1 MGNVQENLE
10 WEMLGEM
17 CRLRE
22 MVDVLQQAVNDA
34 ETRAINEREAAKKA
48 IAESEVVPVIKE
60 TVVMVEDTEKVNSL
74 KEEVDRLKVS
84 LSHQFN
90 SEKLQCGQWFR
101 LKYDS
106 EHSTSTGC
114 RFGVA
119 GFAGS

>member
-1 MGNVQENLE
+1 MGNVQEDLE

-48 IAESEVVPVIKE
+48 MAELEAAPVIKE

-74 KEEVDRLKVS
+74 NKEIDQLKVS
-84 LSHQFN
+84 YSH
-90 SEKLQCGQWFR
+90 
-101 LKYDS
+101 
-106 EHSTSTGC
+106 
-114 RFGVA
+114 
-119 GFAGS
+119 